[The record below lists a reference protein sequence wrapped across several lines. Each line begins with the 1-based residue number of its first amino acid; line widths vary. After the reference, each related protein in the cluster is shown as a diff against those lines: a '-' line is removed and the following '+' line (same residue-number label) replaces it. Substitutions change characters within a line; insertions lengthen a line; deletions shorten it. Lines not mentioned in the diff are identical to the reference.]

1 MVGSYYYLATKSDW
15 VYTSVY
21 SNMFNRARN
30 RFMQS
35 QGFDENRVEYMQ
47 SYVEQLEY
55 QLSLLHGKDMSA
67 VGEDAVDQEVSK

>member
-21 SNMFNRARN
+21 NNMFNRARK

-35 QGFDENRVEYMQ
+35 QGFDESRVEYMQ
-47 SYVEQLEY
+47 SYIEQLEY
-55 QLSLLHGKDMSA
+55 QLGLLHGKDMTA
-67 VGEDAVDQEVSK
+67 VGQDAIDQEVSK

>member
-21 SNMFNRARN
+21 NNMFNRARK

-35 QGFDENRVEYMQ
+35 QGFDEDRVEYMEN
-47 SYVEQLEY
+47 YIE
-55 QLSLLHGKDMSA
+55 
-67 VGEDAVDQEVSK
+67 